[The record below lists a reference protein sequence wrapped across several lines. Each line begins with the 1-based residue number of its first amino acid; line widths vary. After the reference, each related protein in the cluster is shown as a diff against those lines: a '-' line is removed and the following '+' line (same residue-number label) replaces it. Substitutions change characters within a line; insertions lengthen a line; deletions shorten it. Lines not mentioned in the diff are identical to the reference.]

1 MNKLLFGAASAA
13 LALAIPASAQ
23 AQALAPAVVAVVD
36 TQRILTQCTACAAAN
51 QQLQAQQQ
59 QLQQRAQQLGQPLQ
73 TEGQA
78 LQTAVNALP
87 QGQQPDA
94 ALAQRIQTFQTS
106 QQNAQT
112 ELRTRE
118 EQLRRNGQYVLQ
130 QLEGPLNTAITQ
142 VMQQRGATI
151 AVDRQAT
158 LAINPSVDITD
169 AVLAAVNAAV
179 TSVNVNAPPP
189 AQQPAT
195 GQQPA
200 AQQPA
205 QPTNR
210 PRPQGR

>member
-13 LALAIPASAQ
+13 LALAIPAVAQ

-36 TQRILTQCTACAAAN
+36 TQRILTTCTACTAAN
-51 QQLQAQQQ
+51 TQLQTQQQ

-78 LQTAVNALP
+78 LQTLINALP

-94 ALAQRIQTFQTS
+94 ATQQRIQTFQTS

-118 EQLRRNGQYVLQ
+118 EQLRRNGAFVLQ
-130 QLEGPLNTAITQ
+130 QLEGPLNTAVTQ
-142 VMQQRGATI
+142 IMQQRGATI
-151 AVDRQAT
+151 AVDRAAT
-158 LAINPSVDITD
+158 LAINPSVEITD
-169 AVLAAVNAAV
+169 AVLAALNAAV
-179 TSVNVNAPPP
+179 TTVNVNAPPP
-189 AQQPAT
+189 AAQPNA
-195 GQQPA
+195 QQPA
-200 AQQPA
+200 APQ